1 MIHTEFDPLQEVIV
15 GDCYAPGDMDH
26 FLPKESISSFNRILE
41 ETKQDL
47 NNLAD
52 FIKKSNIKVHRPEV
66 LKYTNSIEMPN
77 FKVNFPMCPMVPR
90 DQYLILDR
98 QIIQTYTSYTDRYF
112 DSLSYVKIFNELFKE
127 GYNWISQPLPKLI
140 NTQIDESWYISD
152 SIYQEKLSDQLL
164 WHTATIFKAGDS
176 LLYNSRGPGSSFGLE
191 WFKRNC
197 KDYALIENT
206 GDTVF
211 KNYGHIDHGFLL
223 IDDDTVI
230 HAGIEWVPLALR
242 NKKLIDVKNYVG
254 KVVID
259 NYVKDYTATDG
270 RYSNAWLEQYLANW
284 RGYTQEVCFDLNV
297 LILDSKNILFGK
309 HLPELFQYLK
319 TFNINCHV
327 VPQRHEVYWEGGTHC
342 CTLDIKRKGSK
353 RKIIN

>member
-1 MIHTEFDPLQEVIV
+1 MIYTEFDPLQEVIV
-15 GDCYAPGDMDH
+15 GDCYAPGDMDQ
-26 FLPKESISSFNRILE
+26 FLPAENVASFNRILE

-47 NNLAD
+47 EDLSSFLKASK
-52 FIKKSNIKVHRPEV
+52 IQVHRPEV
-66 LKYTNSIEMPN
+66 IKYDHLIAMPN
-77 FKVNFPMCPMVPR
+77 FKIQMPICPIVPR
-90 DQYLILDR
+90 DQYLIVGK

-112 DSLSYVKIFNELFKE
+112 DSLSYTKIFNQLFQQ
-127 GYNWISQPLPKLI
+127 GYNWISQPLPMLVDAE
-140 NTQIDESWYISD
+140 IDDNWYISD
-152 SIYQEKLSDQLL
+152 SIYKERLADQLL
-164 WHTATIFKAGDS
+164 WHTASVFKAGDT
-176 LLYNSRGPGSSFGLE
+176 LIYNGKGPGTQLGLE
-191 WFKRNC
+191 WLKRNLTE
-197 KDYALIENT
+197 YTYVENT

-254 KVVID
+254 KVVVD
-259 NYVKDYTATDG
+259 NYIKDYTATAG
-270 RYSNAWLEQYLANW
+270 KYSNAWLEKYLANW
-284 RGYTQEVCFDLNV
+284 RGYTQEICFDLNV

-342 CTLDIKRKGSK
+342 CTLDVKRKGIK
-353 RKIIN
+353 RKII